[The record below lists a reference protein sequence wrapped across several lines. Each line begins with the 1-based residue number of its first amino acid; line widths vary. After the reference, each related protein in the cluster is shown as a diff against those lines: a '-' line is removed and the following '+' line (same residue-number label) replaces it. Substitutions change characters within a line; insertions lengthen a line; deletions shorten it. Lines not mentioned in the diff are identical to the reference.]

1 MGGGG
6 WGSKERKK
14 KKIPTEEIRINFVS
28 QETRGAGPRSQ
39 EKDMR
44 DLLGSAHPALYYPFL
59 EHWSR
64 KALPEHKA
72 IYRPRRSTSAEL

>member
-6 WGSKERKK
+6 WGSKERNK

-28 QETRGAGPRSQ
+28 QEIRGAGPNPRT
-39 EKDMR
+39 KDMR
-44 DLLGSAHPALYYPFL
+44 DLLCSAHPALYCPFL

-64 KALPEHKA
+64 RALPEHKA
-72 IYRPRRSTSAEL
+72 IYRPRRSTSAGL